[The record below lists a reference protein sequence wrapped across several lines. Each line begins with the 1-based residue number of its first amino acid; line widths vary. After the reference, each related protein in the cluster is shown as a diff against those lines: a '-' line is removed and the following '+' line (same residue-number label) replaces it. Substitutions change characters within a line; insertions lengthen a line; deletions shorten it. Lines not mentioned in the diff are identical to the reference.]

1 MRKIQKRKKWKR
13 GGVIRR
19 GDEEKSGKL
28 LEKRKAL
35 GEN

>member
-13 GGVIRR
+13 GVIRR
-19 GDEEKSGKL
+19 GDEEKSG
-28 LEKRKAL
+28 EKRKAL